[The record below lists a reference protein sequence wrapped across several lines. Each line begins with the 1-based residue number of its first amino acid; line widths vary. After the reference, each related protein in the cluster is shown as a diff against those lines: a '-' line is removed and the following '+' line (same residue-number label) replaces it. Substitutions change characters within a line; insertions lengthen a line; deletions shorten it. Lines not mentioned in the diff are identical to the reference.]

1 MLKINKSMQVSSQRN
16 GPAILISGL
25 NTNLG
30 DIRSFSVGDNK
41 SVTCMDH
48 WTTTQLNDTGN
59 FTEYTKCTR
68 NGTGWN
74 SNNSQAGFSIGD
86 RSEPDDGTEVV
97 TRLDVLVYFSD
108 KTTYYGSD
116 LSRDPHDVTCLMGN
130 SSASCD
136 WDDIFSPTKVNGSYF
151 DGSFNNTTIIEWSS
165 SSGLCV
171 FWMEFVAY
179 LKFGV
184 YSVDLSVGN
193 EMLFADLNSG
203 EPEPDKLVIDPLW
216 TLAAWSVD
224 VGGTV
229 NASRFPTLLPE
240 GSYFTTTD
248 LIATYETFYE
258 FFSLNIFAIAQTM
271 SLISYEST
279 ILNKTTAYD
288 KNKDRILYNWVTR
301 RVWAYGLGTRTSRLG
316 VAVVCV
322 GMVTVVFR
330 VIFAECNHR
339 RKDNLKQLAV
349 SS

>member
-1 MLKINKSMQVSSQRN
+1 MNKSMQISSQRN
-16 GPAILISGL
+16 GPAIIVSDL
-25 NTNLG
+25 NINAG
-30 DIRSFSVGDNK
+30 YIRSISVDDNK
-41 SVTCMDH
+41 SVTCMDR
-48 WTTTQLNDTGN
+48 WTTTQLNGTGN

-74 SNNSQAGFSIGD
+74 NNNSQAGFSIGNQ
-86 RSEPDDGTEVV
+86 SEPDGGTEVV

-116 LSRDPHDVTCLMGN
+116 LNRDPHDVACLTGN
-130 SSASCD
+130 SSTSCD
-136 WDDIFSPTKVNGSYF
+136 WDDIFSPAKVNGSH
-151 DGSFNNTTIIEWSS
+151 FNGIFSNTTIVEWSS
-165 SSGLCV
+165 
-171 FWMEFVAY
+171 FPDDPYWKIWFEFVSY
-179 LKFGV
+179 IQFGV

-193 EMLFADLNSG
+193 EMSFADLNSG
-203 EPEPDKLVIDPLW
+203 GPESEQLVIDPLW

-229 NASRFPTLLPE
+229 NASRFPTLLPK
-240 GSYFTTTD
+240 GSDYASDIMDTD
-248 LIATYETFYE
+248 EEAYE
-258 FFSLNIFAIAQTM
+258 FFSLNLFAIAQTM

-288 KNKDRILYNWVTR
+288 KNKDKVLYNWVTR

-330 VIFAECNHR
+330 VIFAVYNYR
-339 RKDNLKQLAV
+339 PKDDLVQLAV
-349 SS
+349 SP